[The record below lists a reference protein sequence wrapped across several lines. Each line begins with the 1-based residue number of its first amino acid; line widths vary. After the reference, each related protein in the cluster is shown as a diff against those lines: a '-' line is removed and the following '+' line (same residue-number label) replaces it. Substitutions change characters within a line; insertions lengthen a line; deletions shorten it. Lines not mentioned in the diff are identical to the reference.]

1 MSKRSA
7 VVTNSIDIKIPH
19 LGDITDAEVI
29 EVLVKAGDRV
39 ELEDSLITLETEK
52 AVMEV
57 PAIDQGSIE
66 ATK

>member
-19 LGDITDAEVI
+19 LGDIADAEVI

-39 ELEDSLITLETEK
+39 ELEDSLITLETER
-52 AVMEV
+52 
-57 PAIDQGSIE
+57 Q
-66 ATK
+66 